1 MAFQAKMQFDDGVAT
16 IRMSGELD
24 GEGAPLLGDLVAGAA
39 ERDTLGRLVL
49 LMDELTYLSSAGL
62 RSLVFA
68 HQKMPYTVDIV
79 LVGAQPQVAETIR
92 MTGFDRSVVMQESA
106 GA

>member
-1 MAFQAKMQFDDGVAT
+1 MGFQATMQCDHGIAT

-24 GEGAPLLGDLVAGAA
+24 GEGASQLSELVSGAA
-39 ERDTLGRLVL
+39 GRPDLGRLVL
-49 LMDELTYLSSAGL
+49 LVQELTYLSSAGL

-68 HQKMPYTVDIV
+68 HQKMPYEVDIV
-79 LVGAQPQVAETIR
+79 VVGAQPQVAETIR
-92 MTGFDRSVVMQESA
+92 MTGFDHSVVMQESA